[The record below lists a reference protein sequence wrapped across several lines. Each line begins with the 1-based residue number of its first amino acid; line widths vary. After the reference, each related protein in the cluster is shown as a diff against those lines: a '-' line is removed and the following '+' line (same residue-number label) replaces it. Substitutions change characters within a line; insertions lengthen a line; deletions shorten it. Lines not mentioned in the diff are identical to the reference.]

1 MPTRSTPRV
10 NPLLSTYRG
19 LRYPTSPLGSFD
31 LFRARHGD
39 TYELFTG
46 GRHWTLVT
54 ERADFIDH
62 ILRTNQRNYAKS
74 EIVTE
79 LLASYI
85 GKGLLTVDGD
95 YWRGQ
100 RRLISPGFHR
110 ERLAGL
116 VATVDAEVSAWVA
129 EVPAGGAWEVYGT
142 TLPLALQ
149 IMARVLFS
157 GRITP
162 AELHTVAHS
171 VELGQD
177 DFARELRQPLL
188 KPWRRLTN
196 SRRGA
201 DAENARTIEI
211 LGRQI
216 REHRER
222 PGDFDDLLSMLL
234 ASHYDDGSQ
243 MSDAQLVDETLVLI
257 LAGHE
262 TTAISLA
269 CTAWLLSRHG
279 GWQSRVREEWRAV
292 VGSGGLSAKHL
303 TELPVLTAVVREAL
317 RLYPPAYLLSRR
329 AIADDTFDGI
339 EVKAGQTIMASIV
352 GAHHNERNFI
362 RPEEFR
368 PERYLER
375 ETTTNFAFG
384 GGPRLC
390 VGVHLA
396 MMELQIATGRLVDRY
411 RLTSFGPESLT
422 MEASATMRPAGGVWV
437 GTQPT

>member
-1 MPTRSTPRV
+1 MPTPRV

-31 LFRARHGD
+31 LFRERHGD

-46 GRHWTLVT
+46 KSQWTLVT
-54 ERADFIDH
+54 ERADLIDH

-85 GKGLLTVDGD
+85 GKGLLTVDGE

-110 ERLAGL
+110 EKLANL
-116 VATVDAEVSAWVA
+116 VATVDAEVSAWID
-129 EVPAGGAWEVYGT
+129 EVPAGSAWEVYGT

-157 GRITP
+157 GRVTP

-177 DFARELRQPLL
+177 DFAKELRQPLL

-196 SRRGA
+196 SRKGA

-211 LGRQI
+211 LLRQI

-234 ASHYDDGSQ
+234 DSHYDDGSA

-269 CTAWLLSRHG
+269 CTAWLLSRHPD
-279 GWQSRVREEWRAV
+279 WQARVREEWRTV
-292 VGSGGLSAKHL
+292 VGDGSLSAKHL
-303 TELPVLTAVVREAL
+303 PQLPILTAVVREAL

-329 AIADDTFDGI
+329 AIADDEFDGVHI
-339 EVKAGQTIMASIV
+339 AAGQTIMASIV
-352 GAHHNERNFI
+352 GAHRLERNFKDADA
-362 RPEEFR
+362 FR

-375 ETTTNFAFG
+375 ETSVNFAFG

-411 RLTSFGPESLT
+411 RLTSYGPETLQ
-422 MEASATMRPAGGVWV
+422 MEASATMRPASGVWV
-437 GTQPT
+437 GLQAI